1 MIRNYIFDFGNV
13 LARFS
18 PEEMTSA
25 YISDPETVKAVSA
38 VVFDRLYWAELDRG
52 TITDEEVKLGFCS
65 RLPESVHKTACQ
77 IYDHW
82 FELLPPIDGMQALVA
97 DIKRL
102 GGKLF
107 VISDISIGFA
117 EGYHR
122 NPWVRDLFAQ
132 FDGLVFSGP
141 IGITKPNP
149 EIFRYLLDRYSLDP
163 QDCIFIDDRLDNV
176 FGAEAVGIRGY
187 RFDGNTQKL
196 RKTLGIPE
204 MEKPVE
210 LSAQSC

>member
-25 YISDPETVKAVSA
+25 YIRDPETIKTVSA

-52 TITDEEVKLGFCS
+52 TITDEEVKRGFCS
-65 RLPESVHKTACQ
+65 RLPESLHESACQ

-82 FELLPPIDGMQALVA
+82 IELLPPIDGMQKLVA
-97 DIKRL
+97 DIKKH

-122 NPWVRDLFAQ
+122 NPWVRELFAQ

-141 IGITKPNP
+141 LGITKPSP
-149 EIFRYLLDRYSLDP
+149 EIFQHLLDRYRLIP
-163 QDCIFIDDRLDNV
+163 QECIFIDDRPANIA
-176 FGAEAVGIRGY
+176 GAETVGIRGY
-187 RFDGNTQKL
+187 LFDGNSQKL
-196 RKTLGIPE
+196 REALDISITS
-204 MEKPVE
+204 
-210 LSAQSC
+210 LSHF

>member
-18 PEEMTSA
+18 PEEMTAA
-25 YISDPETVKAVSA
+25 YFSDPETIRTVSA
-38 VVFDRLYWAELDRG
+38 AVFDRLYWNKMDKG
-52 TITDEEVKLGFCS
+52 TITDEEVKQGFCS
-65 RLPESVHKTACQ
+65 RLPEQLQESACQ
-77 IYDHW
+77 LYDHW
-82 FELLPPIDGMQALVA
+82 FELLPPIDGMQDLVA
-97 DIKRL
+97 DIKNH

-122 NPWVRDLFAQ
+122 NPWVRELFAQ

-149 EIFRYLLDRYSLDP
+149 EIFHHLLDRYSLIP
-163 QDCIFIDDRLDNV
+163 QECIFIDDRPDNV
-176 FGAEAVGIRGY
+176 IGAETVGIRGY
-187 RFDGNTQKL
+187 RFDGDAQKL
-196 RKTLGIPE
+196 RNALGIPI
-204 MEKPVE
+204 KN
-210 LSAQSC
+210 S